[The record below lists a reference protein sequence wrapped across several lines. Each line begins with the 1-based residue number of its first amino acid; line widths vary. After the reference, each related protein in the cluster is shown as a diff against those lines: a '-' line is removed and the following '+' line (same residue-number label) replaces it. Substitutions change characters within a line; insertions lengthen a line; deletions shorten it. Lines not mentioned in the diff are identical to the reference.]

1 MSGPSLFD
9 TEPAAGSVTPAA
21 AVPANSPLAARMRPQ
36 TLDEVVG
43 QRHLLAAGSPLRR
56 LVEGDA
62 PMSLILYGPPG
73 TGKTTLA
80 LIVASATNR
89 RFAQL
94 SALNAGV
101 KEVRA
106 VIEQARHDL
115 GMYGRQT
122 VLFIDEIHRFS
133 KTQQDSLLNAVET
146 RTVTL
151 VAATTENPFFS
162 IVSPLLSRSL
172 LLTLQPLTDADI
184 STLVDRALV
193 DGRGLGNALTLD
205 DDARAHLLRMAGGDA
220 RRALTALEAAGGTAL
235 AESRPS
241 IDLGTLEQAVDTA
254 AVRYDRDG
262 DQHYDVISAFIKS
275 IRGSDVDAALHYLA
289 RMIEAGED
297 ARFIARRLVVH
308 ASEDIGLADPTALL
322 AASAAAQAVALIGM
336 PEARINLAQAT
347 IHLAL
352 APKSKAVISAIDAAL
367 ADVRAGMA
375 GSVPP
380 ALRDGHY
387 AGAARLGNAQKY
399 RYPHDAP
406 DGVLTQQYPPD
417 ELVGR
422 DYYLPVER
430 GAEAALAQRVG
441 RLRSIVRGLAQ
452 RPTD

>member
-9 TEPAAGSVTPAA
+9 VESAAGSTPAA
-21 AVPANSPLAARMRPQ
+21 ASVPAGAPLAARMRPR

-43 QRHLLAAGSPLRR
+43 QQHLLAAGSPLRR

-115 GMYGRQT
+115 GLYGRQT

-172 LLTLQPLTDADI
+172 LLTLQPLTDGDI
-184 STLVDRALV
+184 AVLVDRALV

-220 RRALTALEAAGGTAL
+220 RRALTALEAAGAPRWPRASPASTWPPS
-235 AESRPS
+235 SRPS
-241 IDLGTLEQAVDTA
+241 TPRPCAMTA
-254 AVRYDRDG
+254 TATSTTTS
-262 DQHYDVISAFIKS
+262 SARS
-275 IRGSDVDAALHYLA
+275 SNRSGA
-289 RMIEAGED
+289 
-297 ARFIARRLVVH
+297 
-308 ASEDIGLADPTALL
+308 PT
-322 AASAAAQAVALIGM
+322 S
-336 PEARINLAQAT
+336 
-347 IHLAL
+347 
-352 APKSKAVISAIDAAL
+352 
-367 ADVRAGMA
+367 
-375 GSVPP
+375 
-380 ALRDGHY
+380 
-387 AGAARLGNAQKY
+387 
-399 RYPHDAP
+399 
-406 DGVLTQQYPPD
+406 TQLCTTWP
-417 ELVGR
+417 G
-422 DYYLPVER
+422 
-430 GAEAALAQRVG
+430 
-441 RLRSIVRGLAQ
+441 
-452 RPTD
+452 